1 MVVFNFD
8 TAMAENKAIIDRIN
22 PMLARNNP
30 QFDLS
35 IERQQDEEENEFCS
49 RLGLTPESAKDYKF
63 ANVMSECSATFDIF
77 IAMLFSNILG
87 VYSGYII
94 SVGTPH
100 TYVPSLYLKGGSA
113 YNSYYKSLKLNG
125 MKISD
130 IDKYVPRTVDYDI
143 VATIYN
149 TIDLNMFIDFMNN
162 MCKELID
169 VLKENK
175 IFDKFANIDEA
186 HARAQ
191 VAINNPANEYINIF
205 ENKIVLSVFK
215 YEKGGI
221 QINYTYKISLAL
233 EHEGVIYLDP
243 ILELILTH
251 EEDTI
256 LYPFV
261 IPVNNTIYRGVKQHF
276 HYIPQI
282 QELVKL
288 SLKSYINRGLD
299 FNVTKRNKCMKDYYK
314 LNYIFNIWNLKS
326 RDPLTNE
333 ISKLYKFFKYIT
345 IVTNQ
350 CTNLFITKDYSSNFP
365 VTSIISS
372 LHSMLLK
379 IYDNKMLFA
388 EHQQIQEQLKQLD
401 KLMIRKME
409 KEAEELA
416 KQEAKRIQMAEEDA
430 MSEQARQIQMAEEA
444 VEKARRIEAERIRM
458 AEEDAMSE
466 QVRQIQMAEEAARIE
481 AERISKARESA
492 ELGKKL
498 ADERKQKAEE
508 KAKQREIEFTK
519 RQLARQQ
526 ADDAAKPQPVMT
538 PEVNIET
545 LINKNIATI
554 IGGLTKIQS
563 ILEQDKM
570 EGIDSIMTKID
581 ELNKENMK
589 SRNKVEQ
596 SLITKIN
603 DTSRTIESMR
613 QQIDKKRIS
622 KVKRVTS
629 SNKSGV
635 CNIM

>member
-430 MSEQARQIQMAEEA
+430 MSEQ
-444 VEKARRIEAERIRM
+444 
-458 AEEDAMSE
+458 
-466 QVRQIQMAEEAARIE
+466 VRQIQMAEEAARIE